1 MPGSTSPAARSNV
14 LGQVASGGTIAAP
27 VAAVFGFVAD
37 VLTPLGPINGVL
49 FAVASV
55 AFLLL
60 AYRCHGQRRCGT
72 LDMTRTI
79 PERALVFT
87 SFLLLGFGVWFAL
100 QFVAAADGR
109 GVVAQHVASI
119 ATIQD
124 AIVGVRK
131 DVAEATRVA
140 KTVQEDTA
148 TIRRDTAAIQ
158 ANTAALRDSSADIA
172 RDTATVADA
181 TTTMAQ
187 GMERLTDRLARVG
200 EGGLIDAPASPADFY
215 HNAKLQ
221 ELSGRFREAF
231 ASYKS
236 YMDFNEE
243 FVDPCLSYLDLLRS
257 QHGHEAAEAEFGRL
271 ARQFPDNRA
280 VRLAGLSSGAGA
292 ARRQALER
300 FVAENPDFGPGH
312 WLAAKEFS
320 TEVMGA
326 PSSIAVEHEK
336 DHLEALQKQDEAGRF
351 GRWFLDKRFAADQ
364 MRLARSRLNEIRTRQ
379 LGVRVSLREDGGPSR
394 EGCWFDLGIMGMN
407 VAILDGYARSA
418 YFKIED
424 EAWSEAPVRQVN
436 ERLSHVHWGDGQI
449 SSVWMEKLGSDPDAE
464 AVVWIKYRDA
474 EGMESQPQ
482 RLCRIRD
489 GGPRGIFMSAESGR
503 P

>member
-1 MPGSTSPAARSNV
+1 MPGSTSPVVRSDL
-14 LGQVASGGTIAAP
+14 LGHIASGGTIAAP

-49 FAVASV
+49 FAVSLV

-60 AYRCHGQRRCGT
+60 AYRCRGQRRRGT
-72 LDMTRTI
+72 LDMTRSI

-87 SFLLLGFGVWFAL
+87 SFLLLGFGVWFGL

-119 ATIQD
+119 ATLQD
-124 AIVGVRK
+124 AIVGVRR

-140 KTVQEDTA
+140 KSIQEDTA
-148 TIRRDTAAIQ
+148 TIRRGTAAIR
-158 ANTAALRDSSADIA
+158 ANTDALRDSSADIA

-181 TTTMAQ
+181 TTAMAE
-187 GMERLTDRLARVG
+187 GMGRLTDRLARVG
-200 EGGLIDAPASPADFY
+200 EGGLIDAPVSPADFY

-271 ARQFPDNRA
+271 TRRFPDNRA
-280 VRLAGLSSGAGA
+280 VRLAGMSSAAAA
-292 ARRQALER
+292 ARREALER
-300 FVAENPDFGPGH
+300 FVAENPDFGPGR
-312 WLAAKEFS
+312 WLAAKEYS

-326 PSSIAVEHEK
+326 PSGIAVEHEK
-336 DHLEALQKQDEAGRF
+336 AHLEALQKQDEAGRF

-364 MRLARSRLNEIRTRQ
+364 MRLARSRLNEIRTKQ
-379 LGVRVSLREDGGPSR
+379 LGVRVSLSEDGRPVR
-394 EGCWFDLGIMGMN
+394 EGFCFDMGLGMN
-407 VAILDGYARSA
+407 VAILDGYARTA

-424 EAWSEAPVRQVN
+424 EAWSEATVRPVD
-436 ERLSHVHWGDGQI
+436 ERLSHVYWDSWMI
-449 SSVWMEKLGSDPDAE
+449 SSVWREKLGSDSDAE
-464 AVVWIKYRDA
+464 AFVWIKYRDA
-474 EGMESQPQ
+474 EGMESPPL

-489 GGPRGIFMSAESGR
+489 GGPRGIFVSAESGR